1 MASRGEQRREA
12 RKKGGSEMTRFYY
25 ILGIVAVIG
34 VGIVAWSVG
43 SQAMGTAATKPI
55 DVEGLD
61 DMGKLVELAEGV
73 TLGEPNAPIT
83 IMEFADYSC
92 PACGQFALVTKPQ
105 VLKQYIET
113 GKARFVYHDFP
124 LTSIH
129 PHSFLAARAARCAGD
144 QAKFWDYQD
153 LLFRHQSEWA
163 TKNSVDADLK
173 SFAEQ
178 AGLDVGDFESCLN
191 SDAHADVVSA
201 NLRLATELG
210 LNGTPTIMVSPGKAM
225 SRILGGYDFR
235 AVQTEVD
242 RLLQEMGD
250 TGSTGGN

>member
-1 MASRGEQRREA
+1 
-12 RKKGGSEMTRFYY
+12 MTRFYY

-43 SQAMGTAATKPI
+43 SQAMGTAATQPV

-61 DMGKLVELAEGV
+61 DMATLVELARGV
-73 TLGEPNAPIT
+73 TEGDANAPIT

-113 GKARFVYHDFP
+113 GKAKFVYQDFP

-129 PHSFLAARAARCAGD
+129 PHSFLAARAARCAED
-144 QAKFWDYQD
+144 QEKFWDYQD

-163 TKNSVDADLK
+163 TKSSVNGDLK
-173 SFAEQ
+173 NFAEQ
-178 AGLDVGDFESCLN
+178 GGLDVDAFESCLN
-191 SDAHADVVSA
+191 SEAHADVVSA

-210 LNGTPTIMVSPGKAM
+210 INSTPTIMVSAGGMARM
-225 SRILGGYDFR
+225 LGGYDFR
-235 AVQTEVD
+235 AVQTEVE
-242 RLLQEMGD
+242 RLLTEMN
-250 TGSTGGN
+250 GSDDTGGN

>member
-1 MASRGEQRREA
+1 
-12 RKKGGSEMTRFYY
+12 MTRFYY

-34 VGIVAWSVG
+34 LGIVAWSVG
-43 SQAMGTAATKPI
+43 SQAMGTAATKPV

-61 DMGKLVELAEGV
+61 NMNKLVELAQGV
-73 TLGEPNAPIT
+73 TEGDASAPIT

-113 GKARFVYHDFP
+113 GKAKFVYHDFP

-144 QAKFWDYQD
+144 QDKFWDYQD
-153 LLFRHQSEWA
+153 LLFRHQAEWA
-163 TKNSVDADLK
+163 TKNSVDGDLRT
-173 SFAEQ
+173 FAEQ
-178 AGLDVGDFESCLN
+178 AGLNVNDFESCLN

-201 NLRLATELG
+201 NLRLAEELG
-210 LNGTPTIMVSPGKAM
+210 INGTPTIMVSAGKGMARM
-225 SRILGGYDFR
+225 LGGYDFR
-235 AVQTEVD
+235 SVQTEVE
-242 RLLQEMGD
+242 RLLADMNGSGD
-250 TGSTGGN
+250 TGGS